1 VVVIK
6 KTQFLKFWWTR
17 ASSKR
22 EIRKRK
28 RRRDNDNTAAVAPIL
43 TAKEANAAR
52 AAKAAK
58 AGKATTSQKREGVV
72 PTDRTKWSE
81 ELSKCILDVEGASE
95 VCSHC
100 LQKFT

>member
-1 VVVIK
+1 MVVIK

-28 RRRDNDNTAAVAPIL
+28 RRRKKDNTAAVAPIL

-52 AAKAAK
+52 AAK